1 MKTTSQTQSQTPLS
15 KLTICCLDSETQ
27 EPVAPDFTIEQPAGT
42 TFTVENLPEI
52 EGYIAD
58 RKQVCGC
65 MPEWDKCF
73 PIIVYYKPVPQS
85 EKSDRSTRRFMATVL
100 SVLMILLVGVRLAHS
115 AMLMYEAAEVRE
127 AVEYFKDQSTGTGHY
142 VNGDEVDA
150 NDPIADPGYWGHAPE
165 GSDNKRLAGK
175 SLITI
180 LYEYDDGSPAAT
192 SYQGY
197 HDVGSTFEVAS
208 PTLDGYLPSKTVFSG
223 MVLDATDKIFTVTYR
238 KNPQANILQDPSYQE
253 GAETAGGKNAESI
266 PVNGTQP
273 DPEMEKGNFQPVQP
287 AGSGQKDP
295 TVDPAKDNLQPMAPA
310 PVKPDSGE
318 EKPASVDYGEVTHPN
333 SDRSVPEGDYAP
345 RDPLTPSSR

>member
-73 PIIVYYKPVPQS
+73 PIIVYYRPVPQS

-100 SVLMILLVGVRLAHS
+100 SVLMILSVCVRLIDSAHS
-115 AMLMYEAAEVRE
+115 SSAIAEDSE
-127 AVEYFKDQSTGTGHY
+127 KQFIGTGHY

-150 NDPIADPGYWGHAPE
+150 NDPNADPGYWGYAPE

-208 PTLDGYLPSKTVFSG
+208 PTLDGYLPSKAVFSG

-295 TVDPAKDNLQPMAPA
+295 TVDPAKDNLQPMDPT
-310 PVKPDSGE
+310 PIKPEPGE
-318 EKPASVDYGEVTHPN
+318 ENPASVDYGEVTHPN
-333 SDRSVPEGDYAP
+333 PDRSVPEGDYAP
-345 RDPLTPSSR
+345 QDPLTPSTR